1 VRYTGCNKGAVI
13 NNILDMEYVWMIV
26 VGGVAGMFASLI
38 TSSKNGII
46 SSVIL
51 GIIGGLFG
59 SWLFGYFGISLFS
72 GVVGDILTA
81 AIGAVILISVARIF
95 TR

>member
-1 VRYTGCNKGAVI
+1 MRLLLVALL
-13 NNILDMEYVWMIV
+13 NNILNMEYVWMIV
-26 VGGVAGMFASLI
+26 IGGVAGVFASLV

-59 SWLFGYFGISLFS
+59 NWLFGYFGVSLFG
-72 GVVGDILTA
+72 GVLGDILTA

>member
-1 VRYTGCNKGAVI
+1 MRYNICSKGEVI
-13 NNILDMEYVWMIV
+13 TNILDMEYVWMIV
-26 VGGVAGMFASLI
+26 IGGIAGVIASLV

-59 SWLFGYFGISLFS
+59 SWLFGYFGVSLF
-72 GVVGDILTA
+72 GGILGDILTA
-81 AIGAVILISVARIF
+81 AIGAVLLISVARIF

>member
-1 VRYTGCNKGAVI
+1 VRYNGCNKDAVI

-26 VGGVAGMFASLI
+26 VGGVAGVLASLI

-59 SWLFGYFGISLFS
+59 SWLFGYFGISLFG

>member
-1 VRYTGCNKGAVI
+1 MRYNSGNKSKFL
-13 NNILDMEYVWMIV
+13 NNIFSMEYVWMIV
-26 VGGVAGMFASLI
+26 IGGVAGVLASLI

-59 SWLFGYFGISLFS
+59 NWLFGYFGISLF
-72 GVVGDILTA
+72 GLRGN
-81 AIGAVILISVARIF
+81 
-95 TR
+95 

>member
-1 VRYTGCNKGAVI
+1 
-13 NNILDMEYVWMIV
+13 MEYVWMIV
-26 VGGVAGMFASLI
+26 IGGVAGVFASLI

-59 SWLFGYFGISLFS
+59 NWLFGMFGISLWDGMF
-72 GVVGDILTA
+72 GEILTA
-81 AIGAVILISVARIF
+81 AIGAVILVSVARIF

>member
-1 VRYTGCNKGAVI
+1 
-13 NNILDMEYVWMIV
+13 MEYVWMIV
-26 VGGVAGMFASLI
+26 IGGVAGVFASLI
-38 TSSKNGII
+38 TGSKNGII

-59 SWLFGYFGISLFS
+59 NWLFGMFGISLWD
-72 GVVGDILTA
+72 GMLGEILTA
-81 AIGAVILISVARIF
+81 AIGAVILVSVARIF

>member
-1 VRYTGCNKGAVI
+1 MRYNICSKGEVI
-13 NNILDMEYVWMIV
+13 TNILDMEYVWMIV
-26 VGGVAGMFASLI
+26 IGGIAGVIASLI

-51 GIIGGLFG
+51 GIIGGLSG
-59 SWLFGYFGISLFS
+59 SWLFGYFGFALF
-72 GVVGDILTA
+72 GGILGDILTA
-81 AIGAVILISVARIF
+81 AIGAVLLISVARIF